1 MKLHADLTSI
11 LDAVSYAVVA
21 IDLDCRVLYLNK
33 SATRF
38 LKKKGREVAEY
49 IGQHSGKLLPLAT
62 PKARKAMMGSDFKR
76 GEGRIEAKGEEL
88 FYEITPLM
96 IRGELAGSVV
106 SLQRPERY
114 EELACNLETYQNM
127 ARQLRTIFQASSD
140 GIWVTDGDGVV
151 LDINK
156 ASERL
161 NAIDRESLIGTNVRT
176 LLDKGIIDDAV
187 SLHVM
192 KTKRQRTIIQYI
204 QSTGKQLL
212 VTGTPAFDDKGE
224 LFLVVLNER
233 DITDLNQLRENLEQA
248 RRAQAKVQ
256 EELDGLTM
264 LEFEQGGV
272 VAESKSMRQALT
284 TCLRLSKLESTTV
297 LLLGD
302 SGTGK
307 GLLAKFIHRNGCNK
321 QKPFISVNCAALPK
335 SLFEAELF
343 GYEKGAFTG
352 AVEAGRIGL
361 IELAGE
367 GTLFLDEV
375 GEIPLTN
382 QAKLLKC
389 LDEREYLPLGAGRP
403 KQLRCN
409 IIAATNRDLDDM
421 VRAKRFRKDL
431 LYRLNTFS
439 VSIPP
444 LRERPEDLFEL
455 VTLTLKQCNSKYGK
469 DKRITSRLLDQLQ
482 RYDFPGNVREL
493 KGLLRKAVVMADE
506 QILDGFIIN
515 LLQSDAAPD
524 RDQAQETLP
533 EAVDALERKV
543 LTKARA
549 SCSGTREMASMLGVS
564 QPTIVRKL
572 RKHGISAPRTVRQT
586 PFDS

>member
-1 MKLHADLTSI
+1 MKSCADLPSI
-11 LDAVSYAVVA
+11 LDAVSYALVA
-21 IDLDCRVLYLNK
+21 LDLNCHVLYLNK

-38 LKKKGREVAEY
+38 LQSRGRAVADY
-49 IGQHSGKLLPLAT
+49 IGHPSDSLLPLAT
-62 PKARKAMMGSDFKR
+62 PKAREAMAGPDFQK
-76 GEGRIEAKGEEL
+76 GEGRIVAKGKEL

-96 IRGELAGSVV
+96 IDNKLAGSVV

-127 ARQLRTIFQASSD
+127 ARQLQTIFQASSD
-140 GIWVTDGDGVV
+140 GIWVTDGNGVI

-161 NAIDRESLIGTNVRT
+161 NAIDRESLIGTNVRD
-176 LLDKGIIDDAV
+176 LLDKGIVDDAV
-187 SLHVM
+187 TLHVM
-192 KTKRQRTIIQYI
+192 RSKRQRTIIQYI

-233 DITDLNQLRENLEQA
+233 DITDLNELRENLEEA

-264 LEFEQGGV
+264 LEFEHGGV
-272 VAESKSMRQALT
+272 VAESKSMREVLT
-284 TCLRLSKLESTTV
+284 TCLRLSKLESTTI

-307 GLLAKFIHRNGCNK
+307 GLLARFIHKSGPYK
-321 QKPFISVNCAALPK
+321 QKPFISVNCAALPE

-375 GEIPLTN
+375 GELAPAS

-389 LDEREYLPLGAGRP
+389 LDEREYLPLGAGKP
-403 KQLRCN
+403 KLLRCN
-409 IIAATNRDLDDM
+409 IIAATNRDLDAM
-421 VRAKRFRKDL
+421 VQAKRFRKDL

-444 LRERPEDLFEL
+444 LRMRPEDLFEL
-455 VTLTLKQCNSKYGK
+455 VTLILRECNKKYETN
-469 DKRITSRLLDQLQ
+469 KRITSKLLDRLQ
-482 RYDFPGNVREL
+482 QYDFPGNVREL
-493 KGLLRKAVVMADE
+493 KGLLRKAVVMANGEVID
-506 QILDGFIIN
+506 DFIIE
-515 LLQSDAAPD
+515 LLQSDTSLEESQS
-524 RDQAQETLP
+524 RETLI
-533 EAVDALERKV
+533 EAVDAVERKM

-549 SCSGTREMASMLGVS
+549 TCSGTREMASLLGVS

-572 RKHGISAPRTVRQT
+572 KKHGISPPR
-586 PFDS
+586 SNSLSE